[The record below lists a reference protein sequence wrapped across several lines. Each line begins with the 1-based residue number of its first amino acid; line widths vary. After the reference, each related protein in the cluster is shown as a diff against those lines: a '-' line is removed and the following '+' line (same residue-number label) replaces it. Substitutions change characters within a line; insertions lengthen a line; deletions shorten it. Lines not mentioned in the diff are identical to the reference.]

1 MKEKKKMK
9 KWLAACLL
17 AIALL
22 FVTTTAMAGHTKK
35 NGDYCL
41 GGSYALLKEYE
52 KQHLRRCNDCREEL
66 LEDHFVG
73 NADSA
78 SCIVK
83 KKCGG
88 CTQPLGWGDHDWG
101 DWESNGNGTHTRTC
115 KRLGTHTEM
124 EKCTFSVAP
133 CTEPAACT
141 ECGASYKL
149 GGHDWGGWTP
159 NGDKT
164 HTRVCTRD
172 SSHTDTK
179 DCTDFW
185 DADCTT
191 PAMCMVCWGTHG
203 ETAPDK
209 HSWDRPSPNYD
220 GTHTY
225 TCRDNPSHTKKEAC
239 TTSGPFHG
247 EEDWCD
253 RCGGYTESHNFGGSW
268 ESNADGHWKNCQD
281 CEKSQTMVPHSFVE
295 LVDEKHLKS
304 EATCVSVAVYY
315 RSCSVCG
322 HHATDTFESGDINP
336 NNHDL
341 VRREAK
347 DPTCTEEGWTVHE
360 ACRREGCRYTTPHYR
375 ISHSGHS
382 LIPHNGK
389 TPTCTEK
396 GWSAYDTCKRCDYT
410 TYQELPI
417 DPDNHDLEHHEG
429 KAATCTEKGWSAYDT
444 CKRCDY
450 TTYEKVDALD
460 HDWNDWTSNGNGTHT
475 RTCKNDPGHTETE
488 ACSGVGCGQTGACSV
503 CKGEYTAADHE
514 YEPWSHNSNEHWS
527 NCIYCSEERRSSHS
541 FSEYEHSKATCASPA
556 KYYKICSDCKY
567 QIDPYDSGDIDPNN
581 HDLIHHEAKAA
592 TCTEIGWKA
601 YDTCSRCDYTT
612 YVELT
617 NGGHN
622 LTHHAAKAPTCTE
635 VGWEAY
641 DACSRCDYTTY
652 VELTNGGHSLTH
664 HAAKAP
670 TCTEVGWEAYDTC
683 SRCDYTTYVELP
695 ALGHDYQAEV
705 IPRTCEDDGYT
716 LHTCTRCAD
725 RYADTIVPHCGHW
738 YGEWTANGDGT
749 QRAECLRGGCHHE
762 KTVDCEIIELPALN
776 ISLCPVCGTVSD
788 GSRLALTSASVKIIS
803 GRIPHGEPLL
813 RVSTLAN
820 GEKLLTVGYV
830 YGGTLSKASC
840 QVKIT
845 LPAELVNGCTL
856 SLLNADGTETAVD
869 CTVDGDFAVFTLDFA
884 QSQHDALLLRLIPV
898 A

>member
-1 MKEKKKMK
+1 MK

-164 HTRVCTRD
+164 HTHVCTRD
-172 SSHTDTK
+172 PSHTETE
-179 DCTDFW
+179 DCGDFW
-185 DADCTT
+185 EADCTT
-191 PAMCMVCWGTHG
+191 PAMCWYCRGTYG
-203 ETAPDK
+203 ETDPNQ
-209 HSWDRPSPNYD
+209 HGWDMWESNGD
-220 GTHTY
+220 GTHTRICY
-225 TCRDNPSHTKKEAC
+225 RERSHTETEDC
-239 TTSGPFHG
+239 FGVSCG
-247 EEDWCD
+247 ETDWCNG
-253 RCGGYTESHNFGGSW
+253 CWEIYTASHKFDDSW
-268 ESNADGHWKNCQD
+268 STTPDEHWKVCLHCKEIQN
-281 CEKSQTMVPHSFVE
+281 KALHSFVE
-295 LVDEKHLKS
+295 QPDEKHLKS

-315 RSCSVCG
+315 KACSDCG
-322 HHATDTFESGDINP
+322 YQLSDTFGSGTIDA

-341 VRREAK
+341 DYHDAK
-347 DPTCTEEGWTVHE
+347 APTCTESGWKAYE
-360 ACRREGCRYTTPHYR
+360 ICKREGC
-375 ISHSGHS
+375 
-382 LIPHNGK
+382 
-389 TPTCTEK
+389 
-396 GWSAYDTCKRCDYT
+396 DYT
-410 TYQELPI
+410 SYQGL
-417 DPDNHDLEHHEG
+417 DALNHDWE
-429 KAATCTEKGWSAYDT
+429 W
-444 CKRCDY
+444 
-450 TTYEKVDALD
+450 V
-460 HDWNDWTSNGNGTHT
+460 SNGNGTHT
-475 RTCKNDPGHTETE
+475 RTCKNDPSHTETE
-488 ACSGVGCGQTGACSV
+488 DCTGVACGQSGICSV
-503 CKGEYTAADHE
+503 CKGEYTAANHK
-514 YEPWSHNSNEHWS
+514 YETWLYDSNEHWS
-527 NCIYCSEERRSSHS
+527 YCVYCSEERRSSHS
-541 FSEYEHSKATCASPA
+541 FSQYKHSEATCASPA
-556 KYYKICSDCKY
+556 KYLGTCSDCGFY
-567 QIDPYDSGDIDPNN
+567 RTYNLGDIDPNN

-592 TCTEIGWKA
+592 TCTQ
-601 YDTCSRCDYTT
+601 
-612 YVELT
+612 
-617 NGGHN
+617 
-622 LTHHAAKAPTCTE
+622 P
-635 VGWEAY
+635 GWEAY
-641 DACSRCDYTTY
+641 DTCSRCDYTTY

-670 TCTEVGWEAYDTC
+670 TCTEPGWNAYDTC

-695 ALGHDYQAEV
+695 ALGHDYQDEV
-705 IPRTCEDDGYT
+705 IPRTCEQDGFT
-716 LHTCTRCAD
+716 LHTCLRCGD
-725 RYADTIVPHCGHW
+725 DYTDNMIGYLGHW

-788 GSRLALTSASVKIIS
+788 GSKPTLANASVKIIS
-803 GRIPHGEPLL
+803 GRIPHGEALL
-813 RVSTLAN
+813 RVGTLAN

-830 YGGTLSKASC
+830 YGGRLSKASC
-840 QVKIT
+840 QVRIA
-845 LPAELVNGCTL
+845 LPAGLVNGYTL

-869 CTVDGDFAVFTLDFA
+869 CTVDGESAVFTLDFA

>member
-9 KWLAACLL
+9 KWLIACLL
-17 AIALL
+17 AMALL
-22 FVTTTAMAGHTKK
+22 FVTTAAMAGHTKK
-35 NGDYCL
+35 NGEYCL
-41 GGSYALLKEYE
+41 GGSYGLLKEYE
-52 KQHLRRCNDCREEL
+52 KQHLLRCNDCQEEI

-83 KKCGG
+83 KQCGS
-88 CTQPLGWGDHDWG
+88 CTKYLGDGDHNWG
-101 DWESNGNGTHTRTC
+101 DWEPNGDGTHTRICTRNC
-115 KRLGTHTEM
+115 KLNNRTET
-124 EKCTFSVAP
+124 EECTFSVAP
-133 CTEPAACT
+133 CTAPAACT
-141 ECGASYKL
+141 VCGGVYSTE
-149 GGHDWGGWTP
+149 HDWGGWTP
-159 NGDKT
+159 NGDQT

-191 PAMCMVCWGTHG
+191 PAMCGVCRGTYG
-203 ETAPDK
+203 ETDPDG
-209 HSWDRPSPNYD
+209 HDWERPRSNGD

-225 TCRDNPSHTKKEAC
+225 TCFYNSNHTKKEAC

-247 EEDWCD
+247 EDDWCD
-253 RCGGYTESHNFGGSW
+253 RCGEATVSHNFDDNWRSDA
-268 ESNADGHWKNCQD
+268 EGHWKTCLD
-281 CEKSQTMVPHSFVE
+281 CEESQTKVPHSFVE
-295 LVDEKHLKS
+295 QVDAKHLKS

-315 RSCSVCG
+315 RSCSECG

-396 GWSAYDTCKRCDYT
+396 GWSAYDTCKREGCDYT
-410 TYQELPI
+410 SYQGL
-417 DPDNHDLEHHEG
+417 DALNHDWE
-429 KAATCTEKGWSAYDT
+429 W
-444 CKRCDY
+444 
-450 TTYEKVDALD
+450 V
-460 HDWNDWTSNGNGTHT
+460 SNGNGTHT
-475 RTCKNDPGHTETE
+475 RTCKNDPSHTETE
-488 ACSGVGCGQTGACSV
+488 ACSGVGCGQTGTCSV
-503 CKGEYTAADHE
+503 CKGEYTAADHK
-514 YEPWSHNSNEHWS
+514 YETWLYDSYEHWS
-527 NCIYCSEERRSSHS
+527 YCIYCSEERRSSHS
-541 FSEYEHSKATCASPA
+541 FSEHKQSEATCVSPA
-556 KYYKICSDCKY
+556 KYLGTCSDCGFY
-567 QIDPYDSGDIDPNN
+567 RTYDRGDIDPNN
-581 HDLIHHEAKAA
+581 HDLIRHEAKAA
-592 TCTEIGWKA
+592 TCTEVGWK
-601 YDTCSRCDYTT
+601 
-612 YVELT
+612 
-617 NGGHN
+617 
-622 LTHHAAKAPTCTE
+622 
-635 VGWEAY
+635 
-641 DACSRCDYTTY
+641 
-652 VELTNGGHSLTH
+652 
-664 HAAKAP
+664 
-670 TCTEVGWEAYDTC
+670 AYDTC

-695 ALGHDYQAEV
+695 ALGHDYQAEI

-788 GSRLALTSASVKIIS
+788 GSRLALTNASVKIIS
-803 GRIPHGEPLL
+803 GRIPHGEALL
-813 RVSTLAN
+813 RVGTLAS
-820 GEKLLTVGYV
+820 GEKLLTLGYV
-830 YGGTLSKASC
+830 YGGQLSKASC

-845 LPAELVNGCTL
+845 LPAGLVNGYTL
-856 SLLNADGTETAVD
+856 SLLNADGTETPLEYALE
-869 CTVDGDFAVFTLDFA
+869 GDSAVFTLTFA
-884 QSQHDALLLRLIPV
+884 QPLLAVRLTP
-898 A
+898 AP

>member
-1 MKEKKKMK
+1 MK

-17 AIALL
+17 AMALL
-22 FVTTTAMAGHTKK
+22 FVTTAAMAGHTKK
-35 NGDYCL
+35 NGEYCL
-41 GGSYALLKEYE
+41 GGSYGLLKEYE
-52 KQHLRRCNDCREEL
+52 NQHLRRCNDCQEEL
-66 LEDHFVG
+66 LENHWVG
-73 NADSA
+73 QEAT
-78 SCIVK
+78 CIRK
-83 KKCGG
+83 AKCGD
-88 CTQPLGWGDHDWG
+88 CTKRFGEYGPHDWG
-101 DWESNGNGTHTRTC
+101 EWKSIGRGAHTRTC
-115 KRLGTHTEM
+115 KHKSDHVDTED
-124 EKCTFSVAP
+124 CTFSVAP
-133 CTEPAACT
+133 CDDYSPCT
-141 ECGASYKL
+141 KCGAYSKL
-149 GGHDWGGWTP
+149 GHDWGGWTP

-164 HTRVCTRD
+164 HTHVCTRD
-172 SSHTDTK
+172 PSHTETEN
-179 DCTDFW
+179 CGDFW
-185 DADCTT
+185 EADCTT
-191 PAMCMVCWGTHG
+191 PAMCWYCRGTYG

-239 TTSGPFHG
+239 SVSGPFHG
-247 EEDWCD
+247 EMDWCD
-253 RCGGYTESHNFGGSW
+253 ECGGEMISHNFGDSW
-268 ESNADGHWKNCQD
+268 VSDADGHWKTCLD
-281 CEKSQTMVPHSFVE
+281 CKERQTEVPHSFVE

-315 RSCSVCG
+315 KSCSVCG
-322 HHATDTFESGDINP
+322 YHATDTFESGDINP

-460 HDWNDWTSNGNGTHT
+460 HDWEWVSNGNGTHT

-488 ACSGVGCGQTGACSV
+488 ACSGVDCGQTGACSV
-503 CKGEYTAADHE
+503 CKGEYTAEHE
-514 YEPWSHNSNEHWS
+514 YEPWSKDANEHWS

-592 TCTEIGWKA
+592 TCTEIGWEA

-612 YVELT
+612 YVEL
-617 NGGHN
+617 
-622 LTHHAAKAPTCTE
+622 P
-635 VGWEAY
+635 
-641 DACSRCDYTTY
+641 
-652 VELTNGGHSLTH
+652 NGGHSLTH
-664 HAAKAP
+664 HAAQAA

-695 ALGHDYQAEV
+695 ALGHDYQAEI
-705 IPRTCEDDGYT
+705 IPRTCEDEGYT

-762 KTVDCEIIELPALN
+762 KTVDCEIIELPALGV
-776 ISLCPVCGTVSD
+776 SVCHACGTVSD

-803 GRIPHGEPLL
+803 GRIPYGEPLL
-813 RVSTLAN
+813 RLGALAN

-830 YGGTLSKASC
+830 YGGQLSKASC

-845 LPAELVNGCTL
+845 LPAELLAGYTL
-856 SLLNADGTETAVD
+856 SLLNADGTETALEYAL
-869 CTVDGDFAVFTLDFA
+869 DGDSAVFTLTFA
-884 QSQHDALLLRLIPV
+884 QPLLAVRLTP
-898 A
+898 AP

>member
-1 MKEKKKMK
+1 MK
-9 KWLAACLL
+9 KWLIACLL

-22 FVTTTAMAGHTKK
+22 FVTTAAMAGHTKK
-35 NGDYCL
+35 NGEYCL
-41 GGSYALLKEYE
+41 GGSYGLLKEYE
-52 KQHLRRCNDCREEL
+52 NQHLRRCNDCQEEL
-66 LEDHFVG
+66 LENHWVG
-73 NADSA
+73 QEAT
-78 SCIVK
+78 CIRK
-83 KKCGG
+83 AKCGD
-88 CTQPLGWGDHDWG
+88 CTYRFGDYGPHDWG
-101 DWESNGNGTHTRTC
+101 EWKSIGRGAHTRTC
-115 KRLGTHTEM
+115 KHKSDHVETEN
-124 EKCTFSVAP
+124 CTFSVAP
-133 CTEPAACT
+133 CDDYSPCT
-141 ECGASYKL
+141 KCGAYSKL
-149 GGHDWGGWTP
+149 GHDWGGWTP
-159 NGDKT
+159 NGDQT

-592 TCTEIGWKA
+592 TCTEIGWEA

-617 NGGHN
+617 NGGHS
-622 LTHHAAKAPTCTE
+622 LTHHAAQAATCTE

-652 VELTNGGHSLTH
+652 VEL
-664 HAAKAP
+664 
-670 TCTEVGWEAYDTC
+670 
-683 SRCDYTTYVELP
+683 P
-695 ALGHDYQAEV
+695 ALGHDYQTEI

-725 RYADTIVPHCGHW
+725 RYADTIIPHCGHW
-738 YGEWTANGDGT
+738 YGEWSANGDGT

-762 KTVDCEIIELPALN
+762 KTVDCEIVELPALN
-776 ISLCPVCGTVSD
+776 ISLCPVCGTASD
-788 GSRLALTSASVKIIS
+788 GSKPALANASVKIVS
-803 GRIPHGEPLL
+803 GRIPHGEALL
-813 RVSTLAN
+813 RVGTLAN

-830 YGGTLSKASC
+830 YGGQLSKASC

-845 LPAELVNGCTL
+845 LPAELLAGYTL
-856 SLLNADGTETAVD
+856 SLLNADGTETALEYAL
-869 CTVDGDFAVFTLDFA
+869 DGDSAVFTLTFA
-884 QSQHDALLLRLIPV
+884 QPLLAVRLTP
-898 A
+898 AP

>member
-1 MKEKKKMK
+1 MK

-17 AIALL
+17 AMALL
-22 FVTTTAMAGHTKK
+22 FVTTAAMAGHTKA
-35 NGDYCL
+35 NGEYCL
-41 GGSYALLKEYE
+41 GGSYGLLKEYE
-52 KQHLRRCNDCREEL
+52 NQHLRRCNDCQEEL
-66 LEDHFVG
+66 LENHWVG
-73 NADSA
+73 QEAT
-78 SCIVK
+78 CIRK
-83 KKCGG
+83 AKCGD
-88 CTQPLGWGDHDWG
+88 CTYRFGDYGPHDWG
-101 DWESNGNGTHTRTC
+101 EWKSIGRGAHTRTC
-115 KRLGTHTEM
+115 KHKSDHVETEN
-124 EKCTFSVAP
+124 CTFSVAP
-133 CTEPAACT
+133 CDDYSPCT
-141 ECGASYKL
+141 KCGAYSKL
-149 GGHDWGGWTP
+149 GHDWGGWMP

-164 HTRVCTRD
+164 HTHVCTRD
-172 SSHTDTK
+172 PSHTETK
-179 DCTDFW
+179 DCGDFLE
-185 DADCTT
+185 ADCTT
-191 PAMCMVCWGTHG
+191 PAMCWYCRGTHG
-203 ETAPDK
+203 ETDPDG
-209 HSWDRPSPNYD
+209 HHWERPRSNGD

-225 TCRDNPSHTKKEAC
+225 TCFYNSNHTKKEAC

-247 EEDWCD
+247 EMDWCD
-253 RCGGYTESHNFGGSW
+253 KCGGETISHNFGDSW
-268 ESNADGHWKNCQD
+268 VSDAEGHWKTCLD
-281 CEKSQTMVPHSFVE
+281 CEKRQPQVPHSFVE
-295 LVDEKHLKS
+295 LVDAKHLKS

-460 HDWNDWTSNGNGTHT
+460 HDWEWVSNGNGTHT

-488 ACSGVGCGQTGACSV
+488 ACSGVDCGQTGACSV
-503 CKGEYTAADHE
+503 CKGEYTAEHE
-514 YEPWSHNSNEHWS
+514 YEPWSKDANEHWS

-592 TCTEIGWKA
+592 TCTEIGWEA

-612 YVELT
+612 YVELN
-617 NGGHN
+617 NGGHS
-622 LTHHAAKAPTCTE
+622 LTHYAAQAPTCAE

-652 VELTNGGHSLTH
+652 VEL
-664 HAAKAP
+664 
-670 TCTEVGWEAYDTC
+670 
-683 SRCDYTTYVELP
+683 P
-695 ALGHDYQAEV
+695 ALGHDYQEEV
-705 IPRTCEDDGYT
+705 IPRTCEQDGFT
-716 LHTCTRCAD
+716 LHSCLRCGD
-725 RYADTIVPHCGHW
+725 DYTDNVIGYLGHW
-738 YGEWTANGDGT
+738 YGEWTANGEGAHTAACRRDG
-749 QRAECLRGGCHHE
+749 CYY
-762 KTVDCEIIELPALN
+762 KNTVDCELIELPALGV
-776 ISLCPVCGTVSD
+776 SVCHACGSASD
-788 GSRLALTSASVKIIS
+788 GSKLALTSASVKIIS
-803 GRIPHGEPLL
+803 GRIPYGEPLL
-813 RVSTLAN
+813 RLGALAN
-820 GEKLLTVGYV
+820 GEKLLTLGYV
-830 YGGTLSKASC
+830 YGGRLSKASC

-845 LPAELVNGCTL
+845 LPAELVNGYTL
-856 SLLNADGTETAVD
+856 SLLNADGTETPLEYALEGDSAVL
-869 CTVDGDFAVFTLDFA
+869 TLTFA
-884 QSQHDALLLRLIPV
+884 HPLLAVRLTP
-898 A
+898 AM

>member
-1 MKEKKKMK
+1 MK

-22 FVTTTAMAGHTKK
+22 FVTTAAMAGHTKA
-35 NGDYCL
+35 NGEYCL

-124 EKCTFSVAP
+124 EECTFSVAP

-149 GGHDWGGWTP
+149 GGHDWGRWES

-164 HTRVCTRD
+164 HTHVCTRD
-172 SSHTDTK
+172 PSHTETE
-179 DCTDFW
+179 DCGDFLE
-185 DADCTT
+185 ADCTT
-191 PAMCMVCWGTHG
+191 PAMCWYCRGTHG
-203 ETAPDK
+203 ETDPSK
-209 HSWDRPSPNYD
+209 HDWGHPRSNGD

-225 TCRDNPSHTKKEAC
+225 TCFYNSNHTKKEAC

-247 EEDWCD
+247 EMDWCD
-253 RCGGYTESHNFGGSW
+253 ECGGEMISHNFGGSW
-268 ESNADGHWKNCQD
+268 VSDADGHWKTCLD
-281 CEKSQTMVPHSFVE
+281 CEESQSKVPHSFVE
-295 LVDEKHLKS
+295 LADAKHLKS

-315 RSCSVCG
+315 RSCSECG
-322 HHATDTFESGDINP
+322 YHATDTFESGDINP
-336 NNHDL
+336 DNHDT
-341 VRREAK
+341 VPVEAK
-347 DPTCTEEGWTVHE
+347 AATCTEDGWPAHDACQRKGCGYRNPNYLITYGGHLSNVHN
-360 ACRREGCRYTTPHYR
+360 
-375 ISHSGHS
+375 S
-382 LIPHNGK
+382 K
-389 TPTCTEK
+389 KPTCAEP
-396 GWSAYDTCKRCDYT
+396 GWEAYETCERCDYT
-410 TYQELPI
+410 TYQEIPA
-417 DPDNHDLEHHEG
+417 LE
-429 KAATCTEKGWSAYDT
+429 
-444 CKRCDY
+444 
-450 TTYEKVDALD
+450 
-460 HDWNDWTSNGNGTHT
+460 HDWNDWTSNGDGAHT
-475 RTCKNDPGHTETE
+475 RTCKNDPSHTETE
-488 ACSGVGCGQTGACSV
+488 ACSGVNCGETGACSV
-503 CKGEYTAADHE
+503 CKGEYTAEHE
-514 YEPWSHNSNEHWS
+514 YEPWSKDANEHWS

-541 FSEYEHSKATCASPA
+541 FEQYEHSEATCASPA
-556 KYYKICSDCKY
+556 KYYKICSDCSY
-567 QIDPYDSGDIDPNN
+567 QVDPYDFGDIDPNN

-592 TCTEIGWKA
+592 TCTEIGWEA
-601 YDTCSRCDYTT
+601 YDT
-612 YVELT
+612 
-617 NGGHN
+617 
-622 LTHHAAKAPTCTE
+622 
-635 VGWEAY
+635 
-641 DACSRCDYTTY
+641 CSRCDYTTY

-664 HAAKAP
+664 HAAKVP
-670 TCTEVGWEAYDTC
+670 TCTEPGWEAYDTC

-695 ALGHDYQAEV
+695 ALGHDYQAEI

-716 LHTCTRCAD
+716 LHTCLRCGD
-725 RYADTIVPHCGHW
+725 DYTDNMIGYLGHW

-788 GSRLALTSASVKIIS
+788 GSKPALANASVKIIS
-803 GRIPHGEPLL
+803 GRIPHGEALL
-813 RVSTLAN
+813 RVGTLAN

-830 YGGTLSKASC
+830 YGGQLSKASC

-845 LPAELVNGCTL
+845 LPAELLAGYTL
-856 SLLNADGTETAVD
+856 SLLNADGTETPLEYAL
-869 CTVDGDFAVFTLDFA
+869 DGDSAVFTLTFA
-884 QSQHDALLLRLIPV
+884 QPLLAVRLTP
-898 A
+898 AP

>member
-1 MKEKKKMK
+1 MK

-164 HTRVCTRD
+164 HTHVCTRD
-172 SSHTDTK
+172 PSHTETE
-179 DCTDFW
+179 DCGDFW
-185 DADCTT
+185 EADCTT
-191 PAMCMVCWGTHG
+191 PAMCWYCRGTYG
-203 ETAPDK
+203 ETDPNQ
-209 HSWDRPSPNYD
+209 HGWDMWESNGD
-220 GTHTY
+220 GTHTRICY
-225 TCRDNPSHTKKEAC
+225 RERSHTETEDC
-239 TTSGPFHG
+239 FGVSCG
-247 EEDWCD
+247 ETDWCNG
-253 RCGGYTESHNFGGSW
+253 CWEIYTASHKFDDSW
-268 ESNADGHWKNCQD
+268 STTPDEHWKVCLHCKEIQN
-281 CEKSQTMVPHSFVE
+281 KALHSFVE
-295 LVDEKHLKS
+295 QPDEKHLKS
-304 EATCVSVAVYY
+304 EATC
-315 RSCSVCG
+315 
-322 HHATDTFESGDINP
+322 
-336 NNHDL
+336 
-341 VRREAK
+341 
-347 DPTCTEEGWTVHE
+347 
-360 ACRREGCRYTTPHYR
+360 
-375 ISHSGHS
+375 
-382 LIPHNGK
+382 
-389 TPTCTEK
+389 
-396 GWSAYDTCKRCDYT
+396 
-410 TYQELPI
+410 
-417 DPDNHDLEHHEG
+417 
-429 KAATCTEKGWSAYDT
+429 
-444 CKRCDY
+444 
-450 TTYEKVDALD
+450 
-460 HDWNDWTSNGNGTHT
+460 
-475 RTCKNDPGHTETE
+475 
-488 ACSGVGCGQTGACSV
+488 
-503 CKGEYTAADHE
+503 
-514 YEPWSHNSNEHWS
+514 
-527 NCIYCSEERRSSHS
+527 
-541 FSEYEHSKATCASPA
+541 ASPA
-556 KYYKICSDCKY
+556 KYLGTCSDCGFY
-567 QIDPYDSGDIDPNN
+567 RTYNLGDIDPNN

-592 TCTEIGWKA
+592 TCTQ
-601 YDTCSRCDYTT
+601 
-612 YVELT
+612 
-617 NGGHN
+617 
-622 LTHHAAKAPTCTE
+622 P
-635 VGWEAY
+635 GWEAY
-641 DACSRCDYTTY
+641 DTCSRCDYTTY

-670 TCTEVGWEAYDTC
+670 TCTEPGWNAYDTC

-695 ALGHDYQAEV
+695 ALGHDYQEEV
-705 IPRTCEDDGYT
+705 IPRTCEQDGFT
-716 LHTCTRCAD
+716 LHTCLRCGD
-725 RYADTIVPHCGHW
+725 DYTDNMIGYLGHW

-788 GSRLALTSASVKIIS
+788 GSKPTLANASVKIIS
-803 GRIPHGEPLL
+803 GRIPHGEALL
-813 RVSTLAN
+813 RVGTLAN

-830 YGGTLSKASC
+830 YGGRLSKASC
-840 QVKIT
+840 QVRIA
-845 LPAELVNGCTL
+845 LPAGLVNGYTL

-869 CTVDGDFAVFTLDFA
+869 CTVDGESAVFTLDFA

>member
-1 MKEKKKMK
+1 MK

-17 AIALL
+17 TMALL
-22 FVTTTAMAGHTKK
+22 FVTTAAMAGHTKA
-35 NGDYCL
+35 NGEYCL
-41 GGSYALLKEYE
+41 GGSYGLLKEYE
-52 KQHLRRCNDCREEL
+52 KQHLLRCNDCQEEI

-83 KKCGG
+83 KQCGS
-88 CTQPLGWGDHDWG
+88 CTKYLGDGDHNWG
-101 DWESNGNGTHTRTC
+101 DWEPNGDGTHTRTC
-115 KRLGTHTEM
+115 TRNCKLNNRTET
-124 EKCTFSVAP
+124 EECTFSVAP
-133 CTEPAACT
+133 CTAPAACT
-141 ECGASYKL
+141 VCGGVYSTE
-149 GGHDWGGWTP
+149 HDWGGWTP
-159 NGDKT
+159 NGDQT

-191 PAMCMVCWGTHG
+191 PAMCGVCRGTYG
-203 ETAPDK
+203 ETDPDG
-209 HSWDRPSPNYD
+209 HDWRPPRSNGD

-225 TCRDNPSHTKKEAC
+225 TCFYNSNHTKKEAC

-247 EEDWCD
+247 EMDWCD
-253 RCGGYTESHNFGGSW
+253 KCGGETISHNFGDSW
-268 ESNADGHWKNCQD
+268 VSDAKGHWKTCLD
-281 CEKSQTMVPHSFVE
+281 CEKRQTQVPHSFVE
-295 LVDEKHLKS
+295 LVDAKHLKS

-336 NNHDL
+336 DNHDTAPVEAKAATCTEDGWPAHDACQREGCGYRNPNYLITYGGHSWNIHNSKKPTCAEPGWKAYETCDRCDYTTYQELPIDPNNHDL
-341 VRREAK
+341 EHHEAK
-347 DPTCTEEGWTVHE
+347 
-360 ACRREGCRYTTPHYR
+360 AA
-375 ISHSGHS
+375 
-382 LIPHNGK
+382 
-389 TPTCTEK
+389 TCTEK

-410 TYQELPI
+410 TYQELPA
-417 DPDNHDLEHHEG
+417 LE
-429 KAATCTEKGWSAYDT
+429 
-444 CKRCDY
+444 
-450 TTYEKVDALD
+450 

-475 RTCKNDPGHTETE
+475 RTCKNDPSHTEKG
-488 ACSGVGCGQTGACSV
+488 ACSNVNLGCGETGACSV
-503 CKGEYTAADHE
+503 CNGEYTAADHE
-514 YEPWSHNSNEHWS
+514 YEPWSYNSKEHWRS
-527 NCIYCSEERRSSHS
+527 CIYCKTKQIASHS
-541 FSEYEHSKATCASPA
+541 FEQYKQSEATCASPA
-556 KYYKICSDCKY
+556 KHYKLCSDCSY
-567 QIDPYDSGDIDPNN
+567 QVDPYDFGNIDPNN
-581 HDLIHHEAKAA
+581 HDLIHHAAKAA
-592 TCTEIGWKA
+592 TCTEIGWEA
-601 YDTCSRCDYTT
+601 YDTCSRCDY
-612 YVELT
+612 
-617 NGGHN
+617 
-622 LTHHAAKAPTCTE
+622 
-635 VGWEAY
+635 
-641 DACSRCDYTTY
+641 STY

-725 RYADTIVPHCGHW
+725 RYADTIIPHCGHW
-738 YGEWTANGDGT
+738 YGEWSANGDGT
-749 QRAECLRGGCHHE
+749 QRAECLRGGCHDE

-788 GSRLALTSASVKIIS
+788 GSRLALTPAAVKIIS

-840 QVKIT
+840 QVKLT

-856 SLLNADGTETAVD
+856 SLLNADGTETPLEYALE
-869 CTVDGDFAVFTLDFA
+869 GDSAVFTLTFA
-884 QSQHDALLLRLIPV
+884 QPTLAVRLTP
-898 A
+898 AP

>member
-164 HTRVCTRD
+164 HTHVCTRD
-172 SSHTDTK
+172 PSHTETE
-179 DCTDFW
+179 DCGDFW
-185 DADCTT
+185 EADCTT
-191 PAMCMVCWGTHG
+191 PAMCWYCRGTYG
-203 ETAPDK
+203 ETDPNQ
-209 HSWDRPSPNYD
+209 HGWDMWESNGD
-220 GTHTY
+220 GTHTRICY
-225 TCRDNPSHTKKEAC
+225 RERSHTETEDC
-239 TTSGPFHG
+239 FGVSCG
-247 EEDWCD
+247 ETDWCNG
-253 RCGGYTESHNFGGSW
+253 CWEIYTASHKFDDSW
-268 ESNADGHWKNCQD
+268 STTPDEHWKVCLHCKEIQN
-281 CEKSQTMVPHSFVE
+281 KALHSFVE
-295 LVDEKHLKS
+295 QPDEKHLKS

-315 RSCSVCG
+315 KACSECG
-322 HHATDTFESGDINP
+322 YQLSDTFESGTIDV

-341 VRREAK
+341 NYHDAK
-347 DPTCTEEGWTVHE
+347 APTCTESGWKAYE
-360 ACRREGCRYTTPHYR
+360 ICKREGC
-375 ISHSGHS
+375 
-382 LIPHNGK
+382 
-389 TPTCTEK
+389 
-396 GWSAYDTCKRCDYT
+396 DYT
-410 TYQELPI
+410 SYQGL
-417 DPDNHDLEHHEG
+417 DALNHDWE
-429 KAATCTEKGWSAYDT
+429 W
-444 CKRCDY
+444 
-450 TTYEKVDALD
+450 V
-460 HDWNDWTSNGNGTHT
+460 SNGNGTHT
-475 RTCKNDPGHTETE
+475 RTCKNDPSHTETE
-488 ACSGVGCGQTGACSV
+488 ACSGVGCGQTGTCSV
-503 CKGEYTAADHE
+503 CKGEYTAANHK
-514 YEPWSHNSNEHWS
+514 YETWLYDSNEHWS
-527 NCIYCSEERRSSHS
+527 YCVYCSEERRSSHS
-541 FSEYEHSKATCASPA
+541 FSQYKHSEATCASPA
-556 KYYKICSDCKY
+556 KYLGTCSDCGFY
-567 QIDPYDSGDIDPNN
+567 RTYNLGDIDPNN

-592 TCTEIGWKA
+592 TCTEIGWEA
-601 YDTCSRCDYTT
+601 YDT
-612 YVELT
+612 
-617 NGGHN
+617 
-622 LTHHAAKAPTCTE
+622 
-635 VGWEAY
+635 
-641 DACSRCDYTTY
+641 CSRCDYTTY

-670 TCTEVGWEAYDTC
+670 TCTEVGWEAYDAC

-695 ALGHDYQAEV
+695 ALGHDYQEEV
-705 IPRTCEDDGYT
+705 IPRTCEQDGFT
-716 LHTCTRCAD
+716 LHTCLRCGD
-725 RYADTIVPHCGHW
+725 DYTDNMIGYLGHW

-788 GSRLALTSASVKIIS
+788 GSKPTLANASVKIIS
-803 GRIPHGEPLL
+803 GRIPHGEALL
-813 RVSTLAN
+813 RVGTLAN

-830 YGGTLSKASC
+830 YGGRLSKASC
-840 QVKIT
+840 QVRIA
-845 LPAELVNGCTL
+845 LPAGLVNGYTL

-869 CTVDGDFAVFTLDFA
+869 CTVDGESAVFTLDFA

>member
-1 MKEKKKMK
+1 MK

-22 FVTTTAMAGHTKK
+22 FVTTAAMAGHTKK

-164 HTRVCTRD
+164 HTHVCTRD
-172 SSHTDTK
+172 PSHTETE
-179 DCTDFW
+179 DCGDFW
-185 DADCTT
+185 EADCTT
-191 PAMCMVCWGTHG
+191 PAMCWYCRGTHG
-203 ETAPDK
+203 ETDPSK
-209 HSWDRPSPNYD
+209 HDWGHPHSNGD

-239 TTSGPFHG
+239 FVDAPFTPSHG
-247 EEDWCD
+247 DTAW
-253 RCGGYTESHNFGGSW
+253 CGGCWEEMTIHNFGDSW
-268 ESNADGHWKNCQD
+268 VSDADGHWKTCRD
-281 CEKSQTMVPHSFVE
+281 CEDIQGKVPHSFVE
-295 LVDEKHLKS
+295 QVDEKHLKS
-304 EATCVSVAVYY
+304 EATCVSAAVYY
-315 RSCSVCG
+315 KSCSVCG

-336 NNHDL
+336 DNHDT
-341 VRREAK
+341 VPVEAK
-347 DPTCTEEGWTVHE
+347 AATCTEDGWPAHDACQRKGCGYRNPNYLITYGGHLSNVHN
-360 ACRREGCRYTTPHYR
+360 
-375 ISHSGHS
+375 S
-382 LIPHNGK
+382 K
-389 TPTCTEK
+389 KPTCAEP
-396 GWSAYDTCKRCDYT
+396 GWEAYETCERCDYT
-410 TYQELPI
+410 TYQEIPA
-417 DPDNHDLEHHEG
+417 LE
-429 KAATCTEKGWSAYDT
+429 
-444 CKRCDY
+444 
-450 TTYEKVDALD
+450 
-460 HDWNDWTSNGNGTHT
+460 HDWNDWTSNGDGAHT
-475 RTCKNDPGHTETE
+475 RTCKNDPSHTETE
-488 ACSGVGCGQTGACSV
+488 ACSGVNCGETGACSV
-503 CKGEYTAADHE
+503 CKGEYTAEHE
-514 YEPWSHNSNEHWS
+514 YEPWSKDANEHWS

-541 FSEYEHSKATCASPA
+541 FEQYEHSEATCASPD
-556 KYYKICSDCKY
+556 KYYKICSDCSY
-567 QIDPYDSGDIDPNN
+567 QVDPYDFGDIDPNN
-581 HDLIHHEAKAA
+581 HDLIHHEAKTA
-592 TCTEIGWKA
+592 TCTEIGWEA

-617 NGGHN
+617 NGGHS
-622 LTHHAAKAPTCTE
+622 LTHHAAQAATCTE

-652 VELTNGGHSLTH
+652 VEL
-664 HAAKAP
+664 
-670 TCTEVGWEAYDTC
+670 
-683 SRCDYTTYVELP
+683 P
-695 ALGHDYQAEV
+695 ALGHDYQDEI

-725 RYADTIVPHCGHW
+725 RYADTIIPHCGHW

-776 ISLCPVCGTVSD
+776 ISLCPVCGTASD
-788 GSRLALTSASVKIIS
+788 GSKLALANASVKIVS
-803 GRIPHGEPLL
+803 GRIPHGEALL
-813 RVSTLAN
+813 RVGTLAN

-830 YGGTLSKASC
+830 YGGQLSKASC

-845 LPAELVNGCTL
+845 LPAGLVNGYTL
-856 SLLNADGTETAVD
+856 SLLNADGTETPLEYALE
-869 CTVDGDFAVFTLDFA
+869 GDSAVFTLTFA
-884 QSQHDALLLRLIPV
+884 QPLLAVRLTP
-898 A
+898 AP

>member
-1 MKEKKKMK
+1 MK

-164 HTRVCTRD
+164 HTHVCTRD
-172 SSHTDTK
+172 PSHTETE
-179 DCTDFW
+179 DCGDFW
-185 DADCTT
+185 EADCTT
-191 PAMCMVCWGTHG
+191 PAMCWYCRGTYG
-203 ETAPDK
+203 ETDPNQ
-209 HSWDRPSPNYD
+209 HGWDMWESNGD
-220 GTHTY
+220 GTHTRICY
-225 TCRDNPSHTKKEAC
+225 RERSHTETEDC
-239 TTSGPFHG
+239 FGVSCG
-247 EEDWCD
+247 ETDWCNG
-253 RCGGYTESHNFGGSW
+253 CWEIYTASHKFDDSW
-268 ESNADGHWKNCQD
+268 STTPDEHWKVCLHCKEIQN
-281 CEKSQTMVPHSFVE
+281 KALHSFVE
-295 LVDEKHLKS
+295 QPDEKHLKS

-315 RSCSVCG
+315 KACSDCG
-322 HHATDTFESGDINP
+322 YQLSDTFGSGTIDA

-341 VRREAK
+341 DYHDAK
-347 DPTCTEEGWTVHE
+347 APTCTESGWKAYE
-360 ACRREGCRYTTPHYR
+360 ICKREGC
-375 ISHSGHS
+375 
-382 LIPHNGK
+382 
-389 TPTCTEK
+389 
-396 GWSAYDTCKRCDYT
+396 DYT
-410 TYQELPI
+410 SYQGL
-417 DPDNHDLEHHEG
+417 DALNHDWE
-429 KAATCTEKGWSAYDT
+429 W
-444 CKRCDY
+444 
-450 TTYEKVDALD
+450 V
-460 HDWNDWTSNGNGTHT
+460 SNGNGTHT
-475 RTCKNDPGHTETE
+475 RTCKNDPSHTETE
-488 ACSGVGCGQTGACSV
+488 DCTGVACGQSGICSV
-503 CKGEYTAADHE
+503 CKGEYTAANHK
-514 YEPWSHNSNEHWS
+514 YETWLYDSNEHWS
-527 NCIYCSEERRSSHS
+527 YCVYCSEERRSSHS
-541 FSEYEHSKATCASPA
+541 FSQYKHSEATCASPA
-556 KYYKICSDCKY
+556 KYLGTCSDCGFY
-567 QIDPYDSGDIDPNN
+567 RTYNLGDIDPNN

-592 TCTEIGWKA
+592 TCTQ
-601 YDTCSRCDYTT
+601 
-612 YVELT
+612 
-617 NGGHN
+617 
-622 LTHHAAKAPTCTE
+622 P
-635 VGWEAY
+635 GWEAY
-641 DACSRCDYTTY
+641 DTCSRCDYTTY

-670 TCTEVGWEAYDTC
+670 TCTEPGWNAYDTC

-695 ALGHDYQAEV
+695 ALGHDYQEEV
-705 IPRTCEDDGYT
+705 IPRTCEQDGFT
-716 LHTCTRCAD
+716 LHTCLRCGD
-725 RYADTIVPHCGHW
+725 DYTDNMIGYLGHW

-776 ISLCPVCGTVSD
+776 ISLCPVCGTASD
-788 GSRLALTSASVKIIS
+788 GSRLALTNASVKIVS
-803 GRIPHGEPLL
+803 GRIPHGEALL
-813 RVSTLAN
+813 RVGTLAN

-830 YGGTLSKASC
+830 YGGRLSKASC
-840 QVKIT
+840 QVRIA
-845 LPAELVNGCTL
+845 LPAGLVNGYTL

-869 CTVDGDFAVFTLDFA
+869 CTVDGESAVFTLDFA

>member
-1 MKEKKKMK
+1 MK

-22 FVTTTAMAGHTKK
+22 FVTTAAMAGHIKA
-35 NGDYCL
+35 NGEYCL
-41 GGSYALLKEYE
+41 GGSYGLLKEYE
-52 KQHLRRCNDCREEL
+52 KQHLLRCNDCQEEI

-83 KKCGG
+83 KQCGS
-88 CTQPLGWGDHDWG
+88 CTKYLGDGDHNWG
-101 DWESNGNGTHTRTC
+101 DWEPNGDGTHTRTC
-115 KRLGTHTEM
+115 TRNCKLNNRTET
-124 EKCTFSVAP
+124 EECTFSVAP
-133 CTEPAACT
+133 CTAPAACT
-141 ECGASYKL
+141 VCGGVYSTE
-149 GGHDWGGWTP
+149 HDWGGWTP
-159 NGDKT
+159 NGDQT

-191 PAMCMVCWGTHG
+191 PAMCGVCWGTYG
-203 ETAPDK
+203 ETDPDG
-209 HSWDRPSPNYD
+209 HDWERPRSNGD

-225 TCRDNPSHTKKEAC
+225 TCFYNSNHTKKEAC

-247 EEDWCD
+247 EMDWCD
-253 RCGGYTESHNFGGSW
+253 KCGGETISHNFGDSW
-268 ESNADGHWKNCQD
+268 VSDAEGHWKTCLD
-281 CEKSQTMVPHSFVE
+281 CEKRQTQVPHSFVE
-295 LVDEKHLKS
+295 LVDAKHLKS

-410 TYQELPI
+410 TYQEIPA
-417 DPDNHDLEHHEG
+417 LE
-429 KAATCTEKGWSAYDT
+429 
-444 CKRCDY
+444 
-450 TTYEKVDALD
+450 

-475 RTCKNDPGHTETE
+475 RTCKNDPSHTETE
-488 ACSGVGCGQTGACSV
+488 DCSGVDCGQTGTCSV
-503 CKGEYTAADHE
+503 CKGEYTAADHK
-514 YEPWSHNSNEHWS
+514 YETWLYDSYEHWS
-527 NCIYCSEERRSSHS
+527 YCIYCSEERRSSHS
-541 FSEYEHSKATCASPA
+541 FSEHKQSEATCVSPA
-556 KYYKICSDCKY
+556 KYLGTCSDCGFY
-567 QIDPYDSGDIDPNN
+567 RTYDRGDIDPNN
-581 HDLIHHEAKAA
+581 HDLIRHEAKAA
-592 TCTEIGWKA
+592 TCTEIGWEA
-601 YDTCSRCDYTT
+601 YDT
-612 YVELT
+612 
-617 NGGHN
+617 
-622 LTHHAAKAPTCTE
+622 
-635 VGWEAY
+635 
-641 DACSRCDYTTY
+641 CSRCDYTTY

-664 HAAKAP
+664 HAAQAA
-670 TCTEVGWEAYDTC
+670 TCTEIGWEAYDTC
-683 SRCDYTTYVELP
+683 SHCDYTTYVELP
-695 ALGHDYQAEV
+695 ALGHDYQEEV
-705 IPRTCEDDGYT
+705 IPRTCEQDGFT
-716 LHTCTRCAD
+716 LHTCLRCGD
-725 RYADTIVPHCGHW
+725 DYTDNMIGYLGHW

-788 GSRLALTSASVKIIS
+788 GSKPALANASVKIVS
-803 GRIPHGEPLL
+803 GRIPYGEPLL
-813 RVSTLAN
+813 RLGTLQG
-820 GEKLLTVGYV
+820 GERLLTVGYV
-830 YGGTLSKASC
+830 YGGQLSKASC

-845 LPAELVNGCTL
+845 LPAGLLAGYTL
-856 SLLNADGTETAVD
+856 SLLNADGTETPLEYAL
-869 CTVDGDFAVFTLDFA
+869 DGDSAVLTLTFA
-884 QSQHDALLLRLIPV
+884 QPLLAVRLTP
-898 A
+898 AM

>member
-1 MKEKKKMK
+1 MK

-101 DWESNGNGTHTRTC
+101 DWGSNGNGTSTRTC

-164 HTRVCTRD
+164 HTHVCTRD
-172 SSHTDTK
+172 PSHTETE
-179 DCTDFW
+179 DCGDFW
-185 DADCTT
+185 EADCTT
-191 PAMCMVCWGTHG
+191 PAMCWYCRGTYG
-203 ETAPDK
+203 ETDPNQ
-209 HSWDRPSPNYD
+209 HGWDMWESNGD
-220 GTHTY
+220 GTHTRICY
-225 TCRDNPSHTKKEAC
+225 RERSHTETEDC
-239 TTSGPFHG
+239 FGVSCG
-247 EEDWCD
+247 ETDWCNG
-253 RCGGYTESHNFGGSW
+253 CWEIYTASHKFDDSW
-268 ESNADGHWKNCQD
+268 STTPDEHWKVCLHCKEIQN
-281 CEKSQTMVPHSFVE
+281 KALHSFVE
-295 LVDEKHLKS
+295 QPDEKHLKS

-315 RSCSVCG
+315 KACSECG
-322 HHATDTFESGDINP
+322 YQLSDTFESGTIDV

-341 VRREAK
+341 NYHDAK
-347 DPTCTEEGWTVHE
+347 APTCTESGWKAYE
-360 ACRREGCRYTTPHYR
+360 ICKREGC
-375 ISHSGHS
+375 
-382 LIPHNGK
+382 
-389 TPTCTEK
+389 
-396 GWSAYDTCKRCDYT
+396 DYT
-410 TYQELPI
+410 SYQGL
-417 DPDNHDLEHHEG
+417 DALNHDWE
-429 KAATCTEKGWSAYDT
+429 W
-444 CKRCDY
+444 
-450 TTYEKVDALD
+450 V
-460 HDWNDWTSNGNGTHT
+460 SNGNGTHT
-475 RTCKNDPGHTETE
+475 RTCKNDPSHTETE
-488 ACSGVGCGQTGACSV
+488 ACSGVGCGQTGTCSV
-503 CKGEYTAADHE
+503 CKGEYTAANHK
-514 YEPWSHNSNEHWS
+514 YETWLYDSNEHWS
-527 NCIYCSEERRSSHS
+527 YCVYCSEERRSSHS
-541 FSEYEHSKATCASPA
+541 FSQYKHSEATCASPA
-556 KYYKICSDCKY
+556 KYLGTCSDCGFY
-567 QIDPYDSGDIDPNN
+567 RTYNLGDIDPNN

-592 TCTEIGWKA
+592 TCTEIGWEA
-601 YDTCSRCDYTT
+601 YDT
-612 YVELT
+612 
-617 NGGHN
+617 
-622 LTHHAAKAPTCTE
+622 
-635 VGWEAY
+635 
-641 DACSRCDYTTY
+641 CSRCDYTTY

-670 TCTEVGWEAYDTC
+670 TCTEVGWEAYDAC

-695 ALGHDYQAEV
+695 ALGHDYQEEV
-705 IPRTCEDDGYT
+705 IPRTCEQDGFT
-716 LHTCTRCAD
+716 LHTCLRCGD
-725 RYADTIVPHCGHW
+725 DYTDNMIGYLGHW

-788 GSRLALTSASVKIIS
+788 GSKPTLANASVKIIS
-803 GRIPHGEPLL
+803 GRIPHGEALL
-813 RVSTLAN
+813 RVGTLAN

-830 YGGTLSKASC
+830 YGGRLSKASC
-840 QVKIT
+840 QVRIA
-845 LPAELVNGCTL
+845 LPAGLVNGYTL

-869 CTVDGDFAVFTLDFA
+869 CTVDGESAVFTLDFA

>member
-1 MKEKKKMK
+1 MK
-9 KWLAACLL
+9 KWLIACLL

-22 FVTTTAMAGHTKK
+22 FVTTAAMAGHTKK
-35 NGDYCL
+35 NGEYCL
-41 GGSYALLKEYE
+41 GGSYGLLKEYE
-52 KQHLRRCNDCREEL
+52 NQHLRRCNDCQEEL
-66 LEDHFVG
+66 LENHWVG
-73 NADSA
+73 QEAT
-78 SCIVK
+78 CIRK
-83 KKCGG
+83 AKCGD
-88 CTQPLGWGDHDWG
+88 CTYRFGDYGPHDWG
-101 DWESNGNGTHTRTC
+101 EWKSIGRGAHTRTC
-115 KRLGTHTEM
+115 KHKSDHVETEN
-124 EKCTFSVAP
+124 CTFSVAP
-133 CTEPAACT
+133 CDDYSPCT
-141 ECGASYKL
+141 KCGAYSKL
-149 GGHDWGGWTP
+149 GHDWGGWTP
-159 NGDKT
+159 NGDQT